1 MKKRAKVR
9 APGWTLILVPPKPGA
24 RTRELH
30 VSTRSIVA
38 VCSTAFFIFAGAATY
53 TGETTSLAADAA
65 DRLAESQR
73 TVVDLLDSV
82 QYLGA
87 LAARAAKLP
96 PKDMIMP
103 VSGRIT
109 SRFNSAR
116 LHPILDIFRAH
127 KGVDLGADA
136 GTDVVAPAVGRVITV
151 DRRFGYGLVVEVL
164 HSGSVVTLYAHLQK
178 SYVRVGEPVKQGQVI
193 AAVGSSGLATGPHLH
208 FEVIDRG
215 NSVDPIKFLARSR
228 DSVAQTRA
236 LYQGLERA
244 KNAPAAS
251 AGAGGGTDGSSSQ
264 DSAHRSP

>member
-1 MKKRAKVR
+1 MKPRKHRP
-9 APGWTLILVPPKPGA
+9 PGWTVILVPPKPGS

-30 VSTRSIVA
+30 ISTRSIVT
-38 VCSTAFFIFAGAATY
+38 VSTVALFIFAGAATY
-53 TGETTSLAADAA
+53 TGETTTIAAETA

-73 TVVDLLDSV
+73 TVVGLLDSV

-103 VSGRIT
+103 VAGGHIT
-109 SRFNSAR
+109 SGFNSSR

-127 KGVDLGADA
+127 KGVDVGADA
-136 GTDVVAPAVGRVITV
+136 GTDVVAPAVGRVISV

-164 HSGSVVTLYAHLQK
+164 HSGSVVSLYAHLQK

-208 FEVIDRG
+208 FEILDRG

-228 DSVAQTRA
+228 DSVAQSRA

-244 KNAPAAS
+244 KSATTNAA
-251 AGAGGGTDGSSSQ
+251 AGAGSDGSQ
-264 DSAHRSP
+264 DGAHRSP